1 MIINTQRFQLK
12 TLTINYVTEEY
23 LSWFSYSKNVNKHI
37 VYAKKNANI
46 EDLRQYVKSRENRED
61 VLFLGIFTNSGRHI
75 GNIKYE
81 PINFKR
87 KIATMGILIGD
98 EEWQGK
104 GVASEVIKASSI
116 YLKESHGIKYIILG
130 VDKTNI
136 NAISAYKKIKFEV
149 VEENKSALKMQL
161 DLE

>member
-1 MIINTQRFQLK
+1 
-12 TLTINYVTEEY
+12 
-23 LSWFSYSKNVNKHI
+23 
-37 VYAKKNANI
+37 
-46 EDLRQYVKSRENRED
+46 
-61 VLFLGIFTNSGRHI
+61 
-75 GNIKYE
+75 
-81 PINFKR
+81 
-87 KIATMGILIGD
+87 MGILIGD